1 MIRSMTGFG
10 DARLERGGVTYS
22 LELRSVNHRYLKVN
36 VRLPEELAPLEG
48 GLEEMLRGLLQRG
61 SVTMRCSAEGSP
73 ASQAGAVNQEALEA
87 YMHSIGQASARIEQ
101 SGIGG
106 VRPSIDMA
114 GLLQL
119 PGVLRVEPLDARLQ
133 AAREAFE
140 SLLPEACNK
149 LVEMRS
155 REGRALHDELAQLCG
170 VVSGALETVV
180 DRAPEVSR
188 QYEARLKARIEQL
201 LPEAQPVDI
210 VREVAA
216 YAERCD
222 INEEISRLGGH
233 VEQFLAALNEDG
245 PVGRKLDFIAQE
257 MLREANTI
265 ASKSPD
271 ADLSRAAIEAK
282 AAIDRIKE
290 QIQNVE

>member
-22 LELRSVNHRYLKVN
+22 LEVRSVNHRYLKAQ
-36 VRLPEELAPLEG
+36 VRLPDEFAPLEG
-48 GLEEMLRGLLQRG
+48 GLEEALRGLLQRG
-61 SVTMRCSAEGSP
+61 SVTVRCSAEGSP
-73 ASQAGAVNQEALEA
+73 ASQAGAINQGVLES
-87 YMHSIGQASARIEQ
+87 YLQAVHAASLKLGE
-101 SGIGG
+101 
-106 VRPSIDMA
+106 RPSEFVKPSLDLA
-114 GLLQL
+114 GLLLL
-119 PGVLRVEPLDARLQ
+119 PGVLRAEPLDARLA
-133 AAREAFE
+133 AAREAFHG
-140 SLLPEACNK
+140 LLPQACQK
-149 LVEMRS
+149 LVEMRA
-155 REGRALHDELAQLCG
+155 REGQALHAELAQLCG
-170 VVSGALETVV
+170 VVSSSLEIVQGK
-180 DRAPEVSR
+180 APEVSKL
-188 QYEARLKARIEQL
+188 YEARLKARIEQL
-201 LPEAQPVDI
+201 LPEAEPVDI

-222 INEEISRLGGH
+222 VNEEISRLGGH
-233 VEQFLAALNEDG
+233 VEQFLLAIGEDG

-290 QIQNVE
+290 QVQNVE

>member
-170 VVSGALETVV
+170 VVSAALETVV

-290 QIQNVE
+290 QVQNVE

>member
-1 MIRSMTGFG
+1 MTGFG

-22 LELRSVNHRYLKVN
+22 VEVRSVNHRYLKAN
-36 VRLPEELAPLEG
+36 VRLPDEYAPLEG
-48 GLEEMLRGLLQRG
+48 ALEESLRGLLQRG
-61 SVTMRCSAEGSP
+61 SVTVRCSAEGSP
-73 ASQAGAVNQEALEA
+73 ASQAGAINQGVLES
-87 YMHSIGQASARIEQ
+87 YLQAIHAASLKLGEHP
-101 SGIGG
+101 SEMT
-106 VRPSIDMA
+106 RPTIDMA

-119 PGVLRVEPLDARLQ
+119 PGVLRVEPLDARLE
-133 AAREAFE
+133 AARQAFHE
-140 SLLPEACNK
+140 LLPIACEK
-149 LVEMRS
+149 LIEMRA
-155 REGRALHDELAQLCG
+155 REGAALHAELGQLCG
-170 VVSGALETVV
+170 VVSSALKLVGE
-180 DRAPEVSR
+180 RAPEVSK

-201 LPEAQPVDI
+201 LPEAEPVDI
-210 VREVAA
+210 VREVAS

-222 INEEISRLGGH
+222 VNEEISRLGGH
-233 VEQFLAALNEDG
+233 VEQFLAAIEEEG

-290 QIQNVE
+290 QVQNVE